1 MSFFHGFGDEL
12 MKLASIEDKVLGMV
26 RDDPNLGKALASGAG
41 EGFGRGAGEKIVEK
55 AGPSV
60 AGAAVGGLAG
70 KAFFRRGALGAL
82 AGLGVVHR
90 KKLLAAA
97 KKAKEKAEE
106 LRSKK

>member
-1 MSFFHGFGDEL
+1 MSFFYGFGDEL
-12 MKLASIEDKVLGMV
+12 VKLSFKMSKEEVLDFVKKNPEVARAGAK
-26 RDDPNLGKALASGAG
+26 GFGEGAG
-41 EGFGRGAGEKIVEK
+41 GEVVRK

-70 KAFFRRGALGAL
+70 KTLFRRGALGAL
-82 AGLGVVHR
+82 AGLGIVHR